1 MSDTELDLTME
12 GLDSGGCAASEPF
25 ALRVLGDSMEPE
37 FRDGCIIIIDPA
49 AVIENGSYVLAAHN
63 GEYIFRQWVIESGRY
78 YLKPLNEGYPTLEVD
93 STEVVKGVIVQ
104 RAGTRRKYHKH
115 YV

>member
-1 MSDTELDLTME
+1 MSDDIEMMDA
-12 GLDSGGCAASEPF
+12 SGCASNEPF

-49 AVIENGSYVLAAHN
+49 GVIEDGKYVIAEVD
-63 GEYIFRQWVIESGRY
+63 GEYIFRQFTQQQGKTF
-78 YLKPLNEGYPTLEVD
+78 LKPLNAGYKTIEIAGP
-93 STEVVKGVIVQ
+93 SVVRGVITQ

-115 YV
+115 YD